1 MRVDADDFARPCSCG
16 REHHID
22 VREIVIESGAIGK
35 LEKEMSDGDL
45 KECISP
51 LLICDTNS
59 YKATEELMEDIYD
72 RCQVLILDA
81 EGLEADE
88 RAVEIV
94 ENYME
99 EDIDLVLAV
108 GAGTIHDLSRFV
120 AHQYRIPFVSV
131 PTAASSDGFTSTV
144 ADMTWNGV
152 KKVFQ
157 ASAPLFVFADTDIF
171 AKAPARLTA
180 AGVSD
185 ILGKYIALATVISTV
200 LGTITAIGLSK
211 SRKVLKEMVLTINN
225 FPILNPEIVTAIGLM
240 LLFSSLG
247 MTKGYLTMLLAH
259 IAFCTPYVITSVYPK
274 VRSLDP
280 NLANAAMDLG
290 ATPYQALTKVIVPM
304 IKEGIFAGALL
315 AFTMS
320 FDDFVISYFVSGN
333 GVKNISIVV
342 YNMTK
347 RINPTINALST
358 IVIVVIVLVLL
369 FANLI
374 MPKLQASTVKKM
386 DPKKR
391 RIVAVITAAAVV
403 LVLGKWTL
411 VSQGNHVLRV
421 YNAGEYMDLSLLDKF
436 EKQYNCTVVYET
448 FESNEMM
455 YTKLASG
462 ETYDVLVP
470 SDYMIERLIKE
481 EYLQAL
487 DWKKIPNSKNLLPE
501 VQNKDYDPGNRYSCP
516 YFWGTVGILYNKNVV
531 SQEDL
536 DKEGWNILCDEK
548 YKGDLYMY
556 DSERDS
562 FMIALKALGYS
573 MNTKNLDEIQQA
585 YEWLIRQRD
594 TMDPIYAGDDVI
606 DNMISGNK
614 AMAVVYSGDASYII
628 SENPELGYYTP
639 QQGTNTWYDA
649 MVITKDCNEVDLA
662 HEFINFML
670 DDENA
675 LSNTEEVGYT
685 STVKSAFEEMKNGTY
700 EGISSYI
707 PQIDNPKN
715 EIFGYQKPK
724 IKQKFA
730 ELWTK
735 VKAK

>member
-1 MRVDADDFARPCSCG
+1 MKRKNTIFSKLYVVLCLAFFYLPILVTMIFSFNSSKSLTRFTGFSLRWYG
-16 REHHID
+16 ELINNM
-22 VREIVIESGAIGK
+22 EIS
-35 LEKEMSDGDL
+35 
-45 KECISP
+45 
-51 LLICDTNS
+51 
-59 YKATEELMEDIYD
+59 KAVY
-72 RCQVLILDA
+72 
-81 EGLEADE
+81 
-88 RAVEIV
+88 
-94 ENYME
+94 
-99 EDIDLVLAV
+99 
-108 GAGTIHDLSRFV
+108 
-120 AHQYRIPFVSV
+120 VSV
-131 PTAASSDGFTSTV
+131 TV
-144 ADMTWNGV
+144 A
-152 KKVFQ
+152 
-157 ASAPLFVFADTDIF
+157 I
-171 AKAPARLTA
+171 
-180 AGVSD
+180 
-185 ILGKYIALATVISTV
+185 LATVISTV

-391 RIVAVITAAAVV
+391 RIVAVVTVAAVV
-403 LVLGKWTL
+403 LVLGKWTI
-411 VSQGNHVLRV
+411 VSQGSHVLRV

-455 YTKLASG
+455 YTKLSSG
-462 ETYDVLVP
+462 ETYDVLIP

-487 DWKKIPNSKNLLPE
+487 DWKEIPNKKNLLND
-501 VQNKDYDPGNRYSCP
+501 VMNQSYDPGNRYSCP
-516 YFWGTVGILYNKNVV
+516 YFWGTVGILYDKTVV
-531 SQEDL
+531 DEADL
-536 DKEGWNILCDEK
+536 KDGWNLLCNPK
-548 YKGDLYMY
+548 YKGNIYMY

-573 MNTKNLDEIQQA
+573 MNTTNESEIEEA
-585 YEWLIRQRD
+585 YQWLIDQRD

-614 AMAVVYSGDASYII
+614 ALAVVYSGDASYII
-628 SENPELGYYTP
+628 SENPNLDYFTP
-639 QQGTNTWYDA
+639 EQGTNRWYDA
-649 MVITKDCNEVDLA
+649 MVITKDCSEVQLA
-662 HEFINFML
+662 HEFIDFMIS
-670 DDENA
+670 DKSA

-685 STVKSAFEEMKNGTY
+685 STVKSAFETMKEGDY
-700 EGISSYI
+700 AGISSYI
-707 PQIDNPKN
+707 PDTTNPNN
-715 EIFGYQKPK
+715 EIFAYQQPK

>member
-1 MRVDADDFARPCSCG
+1 MKRKNTIFSKLYVVLCLAFFYLPILVTMIFSFNSSKSLTRFTGFSLRWYG
-16 REHHID
+16 ELINNM
-22 VREIVIESGAIGK
+22 EIS
-35 LEKEMSDGDL
+35 
-45 KECISP
+45 
-51 LLICDTNS
+51 
-59 YKATEELMEDIYD
+59 KAVY
-72 RCQVLILDA
+72 
-81 EGLEADE
+81 
-88 RAVEIV
+88 
-94 ENYME
+94 
-99 EDIDLVLAV
+99 
-108 GAGTIHDLSRFV
+108 
-120 AHQYRIPFVSV
+120 VSV
-131 PTAASSDGFTSTV
+131 TV
-144 ADMTWNGV
+144 A
-152 KKVFQ
+152 
-157 ASAPLFVFADTDIF
+157 I
-171 AKAPARLTA
+171 
-180 AGVSD
+180 
-185 ILGKYIALATVISTV
+185 LATVISTV

-391 RIVAVITAAAVV
+391 RIVAIVTAVAVV

-455 YTKLASG
+455 YTKLSSG
-462 ETYDVLVP
+462 ETYDVLIP

-487 DWKKIPNSKNLLPE
+487 DWKEIPNKKNLLND
-501 VQNKDYDPGNRYSCP
+501 VMNQSYDPGNRYSCP
-516 YFWGTVGILYNKNVV
+516 YFWGTVGILYDKTVV
-531 SQEDL
+531 DEADL
-536 DKEGWNILCDEK
+536 KDGWNLLCNPK
-548 YKGDLYMY
+548 YKGNIYMY

-573 MNTKNLDEIQQA
+573 MNTTNESEIEEA
-585 YEWLIRQRD
+585 YQWLIDQRD

-614 AMAVVYSGDASYII
+614 ALAVVYSGDASYII
-628 SENPELGYYTP
+628 SENPNLDYFTP
-639 QQGTNTWYDA
+639 EQGTNRWYDA
-649 MVITKDCNEVDLA
+649 MVITKDCSEVQLA
-662 HEFINFML
+662 HEFIDFMIS
-670 DDENA
+670 DKSA

-685 STVKSAFEEMKNGTY
+685 STVKSAFETMRDGDY
-700 EGISSYI
+700 AGIDSYI
-707 PQIDNPKN
+707 PDTTNPNN
-715 EIFGYQKPK
+715 EIFAYQQPK

>member
-1 MRVDADDFARPCSCG
+1 MKRKNTIFSKLYVVLCLAFFYLPILVTMIFSFNSSKSLTRFTGFSLRWYG
-16 REHHID
+16 ELINNM
-22 VREIVIESGAIGK
+22 EIS
-35 LEKEMSDGDL
+35 
-45 KECISP
+45 
-51 LLICDTNS
+51 
-59 YKATEELMEDIYD
+59 KAVY
-72 RCQVLILDA
+72 
-81 EGLEADE
+81 
-88 RAVEIV
+88 
-94 ENYME
+94 
-99 EDIDLVLAV
+99 
-108 GAGTIHDLSRFV
+108 
-120 AHQYRIPFVSV
+120 VSV
-131 PTAASSDGFTSTV
+131 TV
-144 ADMTWNGV
+144 A
-152 KKVFQ
+152 
-157 ASAPLFVFADTDIF
+157 I
-171 AKAPARLTA
+171 
-180 AGVSD
+180 
-185 ILGKYIALATVISTV
+185 LATVISTV

-391 RIVAVITAAAVV
+391 RIVAIVTAAAVV
-403 LVLGKWTL
+403 LVLGKWTI

-516 YFWGTVGILYNKNVV
+516 YFWGTVGILYDTTVV
-531 SQEDL
+531 DPADL
-536 DKEGWNILCDEK
+536 QEGWDLLRDTK
-548 YKGDLYMY
+548 YKGNIYMY

-573 MNTKNLDEIQQA
+573 MNTTDENQIQEA
-585 YEWLIRQRD
+585 YQWLVDQRN

-628 SENPELGYYTP
+628 SENPNMDYFTP
-639 QQGTNTWYDA
+639 SQGTNNWYDA
-649 MVITKDCNEVDLA
+649 MVITRDCNETELA
-662 HEFINFML
+662 HQFINFML
-670 DDENA
+670 NEKSA

-685 STVKSAFEEMKNGTY
+685 SPVKSVYETMITGEY
-700 EGISSYI
+700 EGVSSYI
-707 PQIDNPKN
+707 PDFENPN
-715 EIFGYQKPK
+715 SEIFRYQEPK
-724 IKQKFA
+724 IKQKYA

-735 VKAK
+735 IKAE